1 MDANI
6 QILVSTSCSVIQP
19 VLGLA
24 LNSLL
29 DDDTFDAAAEVW
41 SEIMSSSSA
50 SKYKNTICEGLMP
63 CFASEWA
70 RAKHLESVRTEN
82 DDVGKSLCQLL
93 STFGDNFSDW
103 IAAKFL
109 RPDIVVYLET
119 MMGFAGFPGY
129 YAEDES
135 VSDLTLNF
143 WYMLQE
149 SLGDLQADGS
159 DDSLEH
165 NDGQEEDRPIILST
179 ISTASSI
186 TGLDRQSLQ
195 AIKEASIHVY
205 IRLTEVLRKKLEYPP
220 HNEWLTW
227 TRDIRHEFTTHRQ
240 GIADT
245 LINSYHILHDQMLS
259 LLIDTCVMQLDE
271 IQKAS
276 LSGMNTTENQQLET
290 HLIHIEA
297 TLFCLKALS
306 EVVPHTE
313 DVQLRRFFS
322 DQIFGRLPTAIV
334 CRARE
339 TTLSLVG
346 KDQ

>member
-1 MDANI
+1 
-6 QILVSTSCSVIQP
+6 
-19 VLGLA
+19 
-24 LNSLL
+24 
-29 DDDTFDAAAEVW
+29 
-41 SEIMSSSSA
+41 
-50 SKYKNTICEGLMP
+50 MP

-70 RAKHLESVRTEN
+70 RAKHLESVQTEN
-82 DDVGKSLCQLL
+82 EDVSKSLCQLL

-109 RPDIVVYLET
+109 RPDIVVYLEM
-119 MMGFAGFPGY
+119 MMGFSGFPGY

-135 VSDLTLNF
+135 VSELTLNF

-149 SLGDLQADGS
+149 SLGDLQVDGS

-165 NDGQEEDRPIILST
+165 STGQEEDRPVILST
-179 ISTASSI
+179 ISSAASI
-186 TGLDRQSLQ
+186 TGLNRESLQ
-195 AIKEASIHVY
+195 AIRKASTHVY

-220 HNEWLTW
+220 NNEWRTW
-227 TRDIRHEFTTHRQ
+227 ARDIRQEFTLHRQ
-240 GIADT
+240 AIADT
-245 LINSYHILHDQMLS
+245 LINSYYILHDQMLS

-276 LSGMNTTENQQLET
+276 LSGMNTENQQLET

-322 DQIFGRLPTAIV
+322 DQVFGRLPTAIV

-339 TTLSLVG
+339 TTLGLVG